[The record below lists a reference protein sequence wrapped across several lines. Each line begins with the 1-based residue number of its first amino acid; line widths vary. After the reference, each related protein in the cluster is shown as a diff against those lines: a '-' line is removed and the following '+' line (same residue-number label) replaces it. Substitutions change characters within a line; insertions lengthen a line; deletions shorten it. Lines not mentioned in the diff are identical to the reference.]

1 MMKFLAVPA
10 LAVGLA
16 AVTPAFAGDDY
27 AGRINVPR
35 EQWLSVNDVIKKI
48 SDQGYKVTKVE
59 VDDGTYE
66 FEGTNAD
73 GVYVEAHVHPATGA
87 ILLGYDD

>member
-16 AVTPAFAGDDY
+16 AVTPAFADDDY
-27 AGRINVPR
+27 AGRLNVPR
-35 EQWLSVNDVIKKI
+35 DQWLSVNDVTKKL
-48 SDQGYKVTKVE
+48 SDQGFQVRKIE

-66 FEGTNAD
+66 FEGTNAS
-73 GVYVEAHVHPATGA
+73 GVYVEGHAHPATGEVMK
-87 ILLGYDD
+87 GYED